1 MWFYVIGILNQAVLT
16 PEIDSAVLIGF
27 PAAQTYLGFDGHP
40 SDIYL
45 RAQTSVK
52 STPSIH
58 VLANTANPEN
68 PNEVDVSQPS
78 VALTEEAEDQGR
90 SEQPVPRPR
99 EPCRC
104 WSARSA

>member
-40 SDIYL
+40 SEIYL
-45 RAQTSVK
+45 RAQTSEVN
-52 STPSIH
+52 SVYS

-78 VALTEEAEDQGR
+78 VALTKRQR
-90 SEQPVPRPR
+90 PRPL
-99 EPCRC
+99 
-104 WSARSA
+104 